1 MERRK
6 KIKESV
12 LRPSITYKAT
22 KNNYFSNNTIRCNN
36 KTMMHMEVEEEG
48 LD

>member
-12 LRPSITYKAT
+12 LRPSIASKAT
-22 KNNYFSNNTIRCNN
+22 KNSYCSNNTIRCNN
-36 KTMMHMEVEEEG
+36 KTMMHTEVEEEG
-48 LD
+48 PD